1 MPHSGLL
8 TDPKTKNKL
17 KVDLNQLRV
26 TIMYAI
32 EFTPNARRQLKKAPK
47 DMAVR
52 ILAALKQLAEAPYQ
66 NTNVKKLVGSD
77 FYRLRVANWRVIYDI
92 YDDKLVITVLE
103 MGHRKEVYR

>member
-1 MPHSGLL
+1 
-8 TDPKTKNKL
+8 
-17 KVDLNQLRV
+17 
-26 TIMYAI
+26 MYAI

-52 ILAALKQLAEAPYQ
+52 ILTALKQLAEAPYQ

-77 FYRLRVANWRVIYDI
+77 FYRLRVADWRVIYDI

>member
-1 MPHSGLL
+1 
-8 TDPKTKNKL
+8 
-17 KVDLNQLRV
+17 
-26 TIMYAI
+26 MYTI
-32 EFTPNARRQLKKAPK
+32 EFTPNARRHLKKAPK
-47 DMAVR
+47 DMAIR

-77 FYRLRVANWRVIYDI
+77 FYRLRVADWRVIYDI